1 MHSLGLEIAPNRV
14 SDFCLAYYVCR
25 IGGSF
30 LWGVLTLC
38 SVYWTAG
45 RTKGIKEFRTTVTN
59 KQ

>member
-30 LWGVLTLC
+30 FVGGFDIVLCILD
-38 SVYWTAG
+38 SRKDQG
-45 RTKGIKEFRTTVTN
+45 H
-59 KQ
+59 